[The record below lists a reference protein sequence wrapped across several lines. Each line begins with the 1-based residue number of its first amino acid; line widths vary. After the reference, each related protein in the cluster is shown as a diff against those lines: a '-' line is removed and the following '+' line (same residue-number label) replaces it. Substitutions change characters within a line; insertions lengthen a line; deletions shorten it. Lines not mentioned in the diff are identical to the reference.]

1 MVRAQRGGAP
11 RRAARPGAVRRRGV
25 GRARCLQ
32 GPVEWLL
39 AARRYPEVRR
49 ILLDVFA
56 QQYEDDGSWPQWY
69 MHAPFAFIRQR
80 DAHGD
85 IPFWPLKALCD
96 YIEAAN
102 DFSILA
108 ETVPYQP
115 RPGTAR
121 QRPDEPLLCHAD
133 RVIELYRARCLA
145 GTALIDYG
153 DGDWDDTLQ
162 PADPALRSTMV
173 SSWTVGLVYHAFR
186 LWAEVCRR
194 AGHAERAETMARLL
208 AGIRDDFARLLI
220 IDGQTC
226 GFAIREGDCFRPLLH
241 PADRVTGI
249 HHALLPMTR
258 AFWPG
263 YSNPR
268 RRAITRRSSAGT
280 CFSRTARG

>member
-1 MVRAQRGGAP
+1 M
-11 RRAARPGAVRRRGV
+11 
-25 GRARCLQ
+25 
-32 GPVEWLL
+32 
-39 AARRYPEVRR
+39 
-49 ILLDVFA
+49 
-56 QQYEDDGSWPQWY
+56 
-69 MHAPFAFIRQR
+69 
-80 DAHGD
+80 
-85 IPFWPLKALCD
+85 
-96 YIEAAN
+96 
-102 DFSILA
+102 
-108 ETVPYQP
+108 
-115 RPGTAR
+115 
-121 QRPDEPLLCHAD
+121 
-133 RVIELYRARCLA
+133 IELYRARCLA

-249 HHALLPMTR
+249 HHRLLPMTR
-258 AFWPG
+258 AILAGLFEPAEARHHAEIIRRHLLFPDGARLMSSPVAYRGGVETMFKRAESAANFGREIGLQYVHAHLRYAEAMAALGDAEALWRALQVVNPVALG
-263 YSNPR
+263 ALLPNAVPRQANAYFSSSDGDFADRYEAAAQFGRLREGTVAVKGGWRIYSSGR
-268 RRAITRRSSAGT
+268 GSTCTRW
-280 CFSRTARG
+280 